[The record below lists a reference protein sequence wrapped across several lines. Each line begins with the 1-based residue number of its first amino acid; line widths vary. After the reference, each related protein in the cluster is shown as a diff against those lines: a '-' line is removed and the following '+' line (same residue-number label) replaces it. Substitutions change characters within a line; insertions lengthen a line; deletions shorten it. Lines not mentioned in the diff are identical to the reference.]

1 MGFCVLFGAR
11 LDISFGLISIEQK
24 IMMFWCWW
32 WLIKVSVI
40 WFQPICYNLNEYVGT
55 FGI

>member
-1 MGFCVLFGAR
+1 MEFCVLFGAR
-11 LDISFGLISIEQK
+11 LDISFGFISIEQK

-32 WLIKVSVI
+32 WLIEVSI
-40 WFQPICYNLNEYVGT
+40 IGFQPICYNPNECVGT